1 MSDRRDRF
9 DESSNTSNEDR
20 DRNRET
26 GRFQDVRLSAQSAI
40 RRASGLGNKKEGP
53 PSGSKLKK
61 LSETPTL
68 LIGLLLVGLV
78 TLAIVIYLI
87 TSRGEAPQ
95 TAQQAPASERAA
107 QQSPAQQTPAQPS
120 QQPSTQQQPAA
131 RGEEPFPFGLF
142 SSPDIAD
149 ETTGD
154 VNWLQLSASIVL
166 RLALAALLT
175 AMLAFRPRKDL
186 PVLQR
191 NPYVA
196 QTQILLAV
204 VASALMMIVADN
216 AARAFGIFA
225 AASLVRFRTN
235 IRDPKEITVL
245 LVSLGIGL
253 ATGVGRPALAI
264 ILALFVL
271 LVLWVLEYY
280 EPAQIFRSMELTIAT
295 RRVDETDEIIREI
308 FDKHNITSELRKVD
322 REDEKNPIGK
332 IVYYVN
338 VNSGDSTDNLSE
350 ELFAS
355 DPDNIDSVQWDQK
368 KSTSYIYR

>member
-1 MSDRRDRF
+1 MSDRRDRI

-120 QQPSTQQQPAA
+120 QQPSTQQPAA